1 MSIEGQPNTILTVYS
16 PFAWVQEITATNT
29 GTFITF
35 PTAQNGPITFPNTI
49 TANKVE
55 SSFITTVDNAPLSIG
70 TFVGRTRAINIGT
83 GMSAS
88 TISLGG
94 VATTTKLNI
103 LSSDS
108 TLAIQN
114 SDGLG
119 IGAVSIGV
127 GETRTGTINIG
138 SNTTNTVGLSTGN
151 VNIMCGTGIQ
161 EGSFNVLTNAN
172 NDGLINLGN
181 VTTGTG
187 GINLYGELR
196 RGIQLGY
203 LPTTYSG
210 FDTYVGGYKQGTY
223 QNLTA
228 MSLDNAEQRIVG
240 SISTLMSVGLY
251 QVNVIT
257 TMTVNRI
264 RPQLTFGI
272 YTKTGI
278 PAWVNGALRSTTG
291 TLINSLNTTNHYYTT
306 GITNKFSSSLSGL
319 LVVSP
324 KVFVAFV
331 VGNADANTLN
341 IDTVDSTY
349 ISLLRV
355 G

>member
-1 MSIEGQPNTILTVYS
+1 MSLEGQPNTILAVYS
-16 PFAWVQEITATNT
+16 PFAWVQELTATNT
-29 GTFITF
+29 GSFINY
-35 PTAQNGPITFPNTI
+35 PTAQNSPITFPNTI

-70 TFVGRTRAINIGT
+70 TFAGRTRVINIGT
-83 GMSAS
+83 GMTAS

-94 VATTTKLNI
+94 AATTTKLNI
-103 LSSDS
+103 LSSDT

-119 IGAVSIGV
+119 VGAVSIGV
-127 GETRTGTINIG
+127 GETRTGTIDIG

-151 VNIMCGTGIQ
+151 VNIMCGVGKQ

-172 NDGLINLGN
+172 NNGIINLGN
-181 VTTGTG
+181 TNTGTG
-187 GINLYGELR
+187 GINLYGELL

-203 LPTTYSG
+203 SPTFYSG
-210 FDTYVGGYKQGTY
+210 FDTFVGSYKTETY

-228 MSLDNAEQRIVG
+228 MSINTTQQRIVG

-257 TMTVNRI
+257 TMTANKTH
-264 RPQLTFGI
+264 PYLTFGI
-272 YTKTGI
+272 YTKTGT
-278 PAWVNGALRSTTG
+278 PAWVNGALRGTTG
-291 TLINSLNTTNHYYTT
+291 TLVNSLNITNRYYSS
-306 GITNKFSSSLSGL
+306 GSANKFSSSLSGL
-319 LVVSP
+319 LVIST
-324 KVFVAFV
+324 KVYVAFI
-331 VGNADANTLN
+331 VGNADADTMN